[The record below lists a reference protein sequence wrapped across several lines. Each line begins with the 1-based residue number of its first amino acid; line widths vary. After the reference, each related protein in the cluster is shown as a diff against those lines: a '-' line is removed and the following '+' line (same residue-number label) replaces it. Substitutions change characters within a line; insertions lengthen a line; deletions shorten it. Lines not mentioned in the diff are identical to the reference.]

1 MFHSIDKLEKSLL
14 IIPNCLISW
23 ARNCLKASN
32 SETPFHS
39 LNTNFCLP
47 TKVFPISLSYK
58 TFPTL
63 PCMPS
68 KPPIKA
74 KIPTNPPTP
83 NTSSKEFRKNK
94 STKNSSNC
102 MNGPMPTSKD
112 LSSTYSWLIKIE
124 KSQSPSS
131 MLSLKVPSEVIQLY
145 PEIALKFSVCKS
157 T

>member
-1 MFHSIDKLEKSLL
+1 
-14 IIPNCLISW
+14 
-23 ARNCLKASN
+23 
-32 SETPFHS
+32 
-39 LNTNFCLP
+39 
-47 TKVFPISLSYK
+47 
-58 TFPTL
+58 
-63 PCMPS
+63 
-68 KPPIKA
+68 
-74 KIPTNPPTP
+74 
-83 NTSSKEFRKNK
+83 
-94 STKNSSNC
+94 